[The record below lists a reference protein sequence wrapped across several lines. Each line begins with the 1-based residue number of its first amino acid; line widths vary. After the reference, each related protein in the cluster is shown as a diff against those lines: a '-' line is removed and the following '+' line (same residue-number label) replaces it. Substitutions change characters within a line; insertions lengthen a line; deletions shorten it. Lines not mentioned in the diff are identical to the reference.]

1 MTNNIDF
8 DRFIIHSIELVRVSY
23 EVYKV
28 VLFYRENLRLQIY
41 NNRKLQRKQP
51 KLIFTRNLVLS
62 TFDKIYFVY
71 LA

>member
-8 DRFIIHSIELVRVSY
+8 GRFIIHSIELVRVSY